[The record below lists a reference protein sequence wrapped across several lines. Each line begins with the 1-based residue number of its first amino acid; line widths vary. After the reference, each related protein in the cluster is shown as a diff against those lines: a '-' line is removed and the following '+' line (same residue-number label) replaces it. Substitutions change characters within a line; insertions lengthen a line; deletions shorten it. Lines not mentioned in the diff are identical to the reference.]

1 MAVLIQP
8 EWPQTLADLQACL
21 SAPLGS
27 CTSCQ
32 GRSKTKPTCGNRISK
47 ESRERISSVVLD
59 VLASGSLSS
68 AARHLERLAS
78 LVLCKRWHQKQAADK
93 TAEWERRIR
102 EFLGLSGDGEQDG
115 GKRGAG
121 AEAESEARGSR
132 TAAVSVKST
141 GGCVAKSSNAR
152 RLSVADGVGSKQVT
166 EKRPVS
172 LVIKQETVKE
182 EGDECNSRLDSI
194 PFNSPPSKPA
204 VCPDPLKKSTV
215 HTFEPYQ
222 QPASIREINAAIVK
236 KLLAPFTDRE
246 REAVGKGYIYGYKLP
261 KDHVTASGTD
271 TDGMLKIGYTKNL
284 RRRMG
289 DWQSKCHYTPK
300 LVIVCETPH
309 YIKMEKVVHLHLAN
323 ERRRDMACAGCREAN
338 GNTTDHKEFF
348 EVDVEKA
355 RAVVGMWAAWARL
368 EPFDEEGRLTAYWAA
383 RLDALNLD
391 DDECWDKFVLGKGK
405 TNEAGSK
412 LVDVGGF
419 V

>member
-8 EWPQTLADLQACL
+8 KWPQTLADLQACL

-32 GRSKTKPTCGNRISK
+32 GRSKTKPTCKNRISK
-47 ESRERISSVVLD
+47 DSRERISSVVLD
-59 VLASGSLSS
+59 VLVSGSLSS

-93 TAEWERRIR
+93 SAEWERRIR

-115 GKRGAG
+115 GKRE
-121 AEAESEARGSR
+121 AEAESEARESR
-132 TAAVSVKST
+132 TAAVSVKTT
-141 GGCVAKSSNAR
+141 GSCVGKSSNAR
-152 RLSVADGVGSKQVT
+152 RLSVADGVESKEVM

-182 EGDECNSRLDSI
+182 EGDERNYRLDSI
-194 PFNSPPSKPA
+194 PFNLPPSKPA
-204 VCPDPLKKSTV
+204 VCPDPLKKPTV

-222 QPASIREINAAIVK
+222 QPASTRKINTAIVK
-236 KLLAPFTDRE
+236 KLLAPFTKNE
-246 REAVGKGYIYGYKLP
+246 SNAVGMGYIYGYKLP
-261 KDHVTASGTD
+261 KDHMTASGAD
-271 TDGMLKIGYTKNL
+271 TDGMIKIGYTKNL
-284 RRRMG
+284 SRRMG

-300 LVIVCETPH
+300 LVIDRETPH

-323 ERRRDMACAGCREAN
+323 ERRWDMACAGCRKAN
-338 GNTTDHKEFF
+338 GKTTDHKEFF

-355 RAVVGMWAAWARL
+355 RAVVGMWAAWAGL

-405 TNEAGSK
+405 TKKTGSK
-412 LVDVGGF
+412 LVDNGGF